1 MSKNE
6 VPPQPLE
13 ELVTY
18 RLMQL
23 ADTVLRA
30 AGEAYGT
37 RFGVT
42 ITEVR
47 LLAVISA
54 HQPVLANEITRR
66 TGLDKGWVSRSL
78 ASLVKRGLVRKASD
92 PEDKRVSLVELTSA
106 GKRLVARMAPYAAT
120 RHRKLLEG
128 LPENEVYQLLDVLQK
143 RADEMLGSPERQG
156 LSVRRA

>member
-6 VPPQPLE
+6 VQSQPLE

-30 AGEAYGT
+30 ASEAYGA

-78 ASLVKRGLVRKASD
+78 ATLLKRGLVRRTSD
-92 PEDKRVSLVELTSA
+92 PEDKRVAPVVLTSG
-106 GKRLVARMAPYAAT
+106 GKRLVERMAPYAAT
-120 RHRKLLEG
+120 RHRKLLAG
-128 LPENEVYQLLDVLQK
+128 LEENEVYRLLDVLQD
-143 RADEMLGSPERQG
+143 RADEMLDSPERQG
-156 LSVRRA
+156 RLVRLA

>member
-1 MSKNE
+1 MPKHE
-6 VPPQPLE
+6 VQSQQLE

-30 AGEAYGT
+30 ASEAYGA

-78 ASLVKRGLVRKASD
+78 ASLLKRGLVRRTND
-92 PEDKRVSLVELTSA
+92 PEDKRVAPVMLTPG
-106 GKRLVARMAPYAAT
+106 GKRLVERMAPYAAT
-120 RHRKLLEG
+120 RHRKLMQGLE
-128 LPENEVYQLLDVLQK
+128 ENEVYRLLDVLQE
-143 RADEMLGSPERQG
+143 RADEMLNSPERQNN
-156 LSVRRA
+156 LVKVA